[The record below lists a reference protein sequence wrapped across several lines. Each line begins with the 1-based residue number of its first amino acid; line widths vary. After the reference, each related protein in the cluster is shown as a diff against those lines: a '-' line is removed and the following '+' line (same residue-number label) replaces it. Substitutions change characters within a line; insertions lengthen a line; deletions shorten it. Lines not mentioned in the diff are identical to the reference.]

1 MNPSRA
7 SLNHPYAVIA
17 LVLLVVAMG
26 IIGFVRTPVDLFP
39 NTNPP
44 QVVVI
49 TQQPGASAGDIED
62 KITEVI
68 EKEVNTVSGVE
79 NIRSTSRDQVSSV
92 TVEFKYT
99 KDPGQAIVDVQNAIA
114 RIQSDLPQRAQ
125 SPSIFELNES
135 TARPLLTLA
144 LSPGEESIKSLR
156 DIRLLAENQIKDRI
170 LRLDGVAD
178 VDVFGGNRPE
188 VVVAVSRDKLAAN
201 DISLGEVVG
210 VLEKQNI
217 SVPAGT
223 LYSRDSEYL
232 IRTAGEFENL
242 QDIRELPLIR
252 KGEGQLLLSDLAEVR
267 LQKQE
272 PRSLYHGNKQESIA
286 LGIIKPQDGPTVET
300 IERVKS
306 FIPELKAQYPNINF
320 QITQDQQPLVDIN
333 MQGMVSSI
341 VQAVILTVLVIF
353 LFLADTRAAL
363 TAGLSLPLSFLFTL
377 AILWFTPYTLNMI
390 TLTGLIVATG
400 LVVDSSVVVLEN
412 IYRHF
417 RSKDSPSAL
426 EASSSGTRQIALANT
441 AGTLTTVAVLLPI
454 IFIGGYAQRTIGRLS
469 LTISTT
475 LLASLLISLTLVPLL
490 CSKLLSEKGKKGTLI
505 ERGAAY
511 VDVAVEYIRQFYLSI
526 LRKALNWRVLTLVLA
541 ALFFLLSVRTIPS
554 LVGGELMPP
563 MDTGIS
569 IVEFNLPATD
579 SLQQVEDTL
588 QKVEEIIYQQ
598 PGVKTVSSV
607 VGSEPGALS
616 FGSGGTIAQSASI
629 TVHLVDR
636 TEREDS
642 IWEIQQEWREKIRQI
657 PGIKSY
663 RVSEYGATPMAT
675 TKAPLDIII
684 SGPNP
689 RVLDKLADRSL
700 QKLQG
705 VSGLVDVRRSW
716 YFDEREYDVDVNP
729 ELARVYGTSPE
740 EVSGE
745 LKAAVQGVPA
755 SKMRLQ
761 DYLDIPLRVEYRDSD
776 VNSIADLKDIYV
788 GSRFGPVPL
797 RSLAEID
804 SDREQPFITREELQ
818 TTIDVTGVNRDM
830 SISQV
835 TAKAKE
841 RIDQIQIP
849 GGYSIEF
856 SGTMADMMET
866 QKQLRRSLIIGI
878 VFLYL
883 LLLAMFR
890 SFMHPLTIMA
900 AIPLAVAGSLWG
912 LLIFD
917 KPTCMPA
924 NMGMIF
930 LAGIIINNSIL
941 LLDFII
947 ETRKQ
952 GVEKVEAIKR
962 AVELRVRP
970 ILMTT
975 FSTVAGLS
983 PLAFEMAVGLER
995 LSPLAIVAGTGL
1007 LIGTFLT
1014 MIVVPV
1020 VYSSLDSLKQ
1030 GLVNL
1035 LGRVG
1040 SDKFDNEIKF

>member
-7 SLNHPYAVIA
+7 SLNHPYTVIA
-17 LVLLVVAMG
+17 LVLLVAAMG
-26 IIGFVRTPVDLFP
+26 IIGFMRTPVDLFP

-62 KITEVI
+62 KITQII

-79 NIRSTSRDQVSSV
+79 SIRSTSRDQVSSI

-114 RIQSDLPQRAQ
+114 RIQSDLPERAQ
-125 SPSIFELNES
+125 SPSIYELNES
-135 TARPLLTLA
+135 TSRPLLTLA
-144 LSPGEESIKSLR
+144 LSPGEGSVKSLR

-178 VDVFGGNRPE
+178 VDVFGGNKPE
-188 VVVAVSRDKLAAN
+188 VVVGVSRDKLAAN
-201 DISLGEVVG
+201 DISLGEVIG
-210 VLEKQNI
+210 VLAKQNI

-223 LYSRDSEYL
+223 LYSSDSEYL
-232 IRTAGEFENL
+232 IRTAGEFKDL
-242 QDIRELPLIR
+242 QDIRNLPLLR
-252 KGEGQLLLSDLAEVR
+252 RGEGQLLLSDLAEVR
-267 LQKQE
+267 LAEQE
-272 PRSLYHGNKQESIA
+272 PRSLYHGNKKESIA

-306 FIPELKAQYPNINF
+306 FLPELKAEYPKLDF
-320 QITQDQQPLVDIN
+320 DITQDQQPLIDIN

-341 VQAVILTVLVIF
+341 TQAVILTILVIF

-377 AILWFTPYTLNMI
+377 SILWLSPYTLNMI

-417 RSKDSPSAL
+417 RGPDSPTAL
-426 EASSSGTRQIALANT
+426 EASSSGTRQIALPNT

-490 CSKLLSEKGKKGTLI
+490 TSRLLSKKRKKGNLI
-505 ERGAAY
+505 ERWAAY
-511 VDVAVEYIRQFYLSI
+511 VDVAVEYIRLFYLFI
-526 LRKALNWRVLTLVLA
+526 LKKALNWRVLTLVLVVV
-541 ALFFLLSVRTIPS
+541 FFLLSVRTIPS

-588 QKVEEIIYQQ
+588 QKVEKMIYAQ

-607 VGSEPGALS
+607 AGSEPGALS
-616 FGSGGTIAQSASI
+616 FGTGGTIAQSASI

-636 TEREDS
+636 TERADT
-642 IWEIQQEWREKIRQI
+642 IWEIQEKWRKKLRKI

-675 TKAPLDIII
+675 TKAPLNIII
-684 SGPNP
+684 SGPDP
-689 RVLDKLADRSL
+689 KVLDKLADRSL

-705 VSGLVDVRRSW
+705 VPGLVDVRKSW
-716 YFDEREYDVDVNP
+716 YFDEKEYDITVDP
-729 ELARVYGTSPE
+729 ALARLYGTSPE

-745 LKAAVQGVPA
+745 LMAALQGIPA
-755 SKMRLQ
+755 TRMRLEN
-761 DYLDIPLRVEYRDSD
+761 YLDIPLRVEYLQTD
-776 VNSIADLKDIYV
+776 VNSIADLKNIYV
-788 GSRFGPVPL
+788 GSDFGPVPL
-797 RSLAEID
+797 RSLANID
-804 SDREQPFITREELQ
+804 ADREQPFVTREELQ
-818 TTIDVTGVNRDM
+818 STIDVTGVNRDM

-835 TAKAKE
+835 TAKAKK
-841 RIDQIQIP
+841 RIDQIAAP

-856 SGTMADMMET
+856 SGTTADMMDT
-866 QKQLRRSLIIGI
+866 QKRLRRSLIIGI

-917 KPTCMPA
+917 KPMSMPG

-952 GVEKVEAIKR
+952 GVEKAEAIKK

-975 FSTVAGLS
+975 FSTVVGLS

-1030 GLVNL
+1030 GFTNL
-1035 LGRVG
+1035 LWKGGLNRAEG
-1040 SDKFDNEIKF
+1040 

>member
-1 MNPSRA
+1 
-7 SLNHPYAVIA
+7 PYAVIA
-17 LVLLVVAMG
+17 LVLLVVALG
-26 IIGFVRTPVDLFP
+26 IVGFVRTPVDLFP

-49 TQQPGASAGDIED
+49 TQQPGASASDIED

-99 KDPGQAIVDVQNAIA
+99 KDPGEAIVDVQNAIA
-114 RIQSDLPQRAQ
+114 RIQADLPGRAQ

-144 LSPGEESIKSLR
+144 LSPGEESVKSLR
-156 DIRLLAENQIKDRI
+156 DIRLLAENQIKDSI

-188 VVVAVSRDKLAAN
+188 VVVRVSRDKLAAN
-201 DISLGEVVG
+201 NISLGEVVG

-217 SVPAGT
+217 YVPAGT
-223 LYSRDSEYL
+223 LYSRDNEYL
-232 IRTAGEFENL
+232 IRTAGEFKDLE
-242 QDIRELPLIR
+242 DIRNLPLLH

-272 PRSLYHGNKQESIA
+272 PRSLYHGNKKESIA

-306 FIPELKAQYPNINF
+306 YIPELEAQYPNIDF
-320 QITQDQQPLVDIN
+320 QITQDQQPLIDIN
-333 MQGMVSSI
+333 MYGMVSSI

-377 AILWFTPYTLNMI
+377 AILWFSPYTLNMI

-417 RSKDSPSAL
+417 RGSDSPSAL
-426 EASSSGTRQIALANT
+426 EASNSGTRQIALANS

-454 IFIGGYAQRTIGRLS
+454 IFIGGYAQKTIGRLS

-490 CSKLLSEKGKKGTLI
+490 TSKLLSGKSRKGNLL

-511 VDVAVEYIRQFYLSI
+511 VDVGVEYIRQFYLSI

-541 ALFFLLSVRTIPS
+541 AVFFLLSVRTIPS
-554 LVGGELMPP
+554 LVGGELMTP

-598 PGVKTVSSV
+598 PGVRTVSAV

-616 FGSGGTIAQSASI
+616 FGTGGSIAQSASI

-642 IWEIQQEWREKIRQI
+642 IWEIQQEWRDKIRQI

-684 SGPNP
+684 SGPDP
-689 RVLDKLADRSL
+689 KVLDKLAERSL

-705 VSGLVDVRRSW
+705 IPGLVDVRRSW
-716 YFDEREYDVDVNP
+716 YFDEREFDVNVDP

-740 EVSGE
+740 EVSNE

-755 SKMRLQ
+755 TKMRLQ
-761 DYLDIPLRVEYRDSD
+761 DYLDIPLRVEYRELD

-797 RSLAEID
+797 RSLADID
-804 SDREQPFITREELQ
+804 SEREQPFVTREELQ
-818 TTIDVTGVNRDM
+818 TTIDVTGANRDM

-841 RIDQIQIP
+841 RIDQIRTP

-856 SGTMADMMET
+856 SGTMADMMDT

-1020 VYSSLDSLKQ
+1020 VYSSLDSTKEK
-1030 GLVNL
+1030 LVSL
-1035 LGRVG
+1035 FTR
-1040 SDKFDNEIKF
+1040 

>member
-17 LVLLVVAMG
+17 LVLLVAAMG

-62 KITEVI
+62 KITQII

-99 KDPGQAIVDVQNAIA
+99 RDPGQAVVDVQNAIA
-114 RIQSDLPQRAQ
+114 RIESDLPERAQ
-125 SPSIFELNES
+125 SPSIYELNES
-135 TARPLLTLA
+135 TSRPLLTLA
-144 LSPGEESIKSLR
+144 VSSGKESVKSLR

-178 VDVFGGNRPE
+178 VDVFGGHRPE
-188 VVVAVSRDKLAAN
+188 VEVAVSRDKLAAN
-201 DISLGEVVG
+201 DISLGEVIG
-210 VLEKQNI
+210 VLSRQNI

-223 LYSRDSEYL
+223 LYSSDSEYL
-232 IRTAGEFENL
+232 IRTAGQFKEL
-242 QDIRELPLIR
+242 QDIRNLPLLR
-252 KGEGQLLLSDLAEVR
+252 RGEGQLLLSDLAEVR
-267 LQKQE
+267 LAEQE
-272 PRSLYHGNKQESIA
+272 PRSLYHGNKKESIA
-286 LGIIKPQDGPTVET
+286 LGIINPQNGPTVET
-300 IERVKS
+300 IERFKS
-306 FIPELKAQYPNINF
+306 FLPQLKAEYPNLDF
-320 QITQDQQPLVDIN
+320 QITQDQQPLIDIN
-333 MQGMVSSI
+333 MRGMVSSI
-341 VQAVILTVLVIF
+341 TQAVILTILVIF

-377 AILWFTPYTLNMI
+377 AILWLSPYTLNMI

-417 RSKDSPSAL
+417 RGPDSPSAL

-490 CSKLLSEKGKKGTLI
+490 TSRLLSEKTKKGNLI

-511 VDVAVEYIRQFYLSI
+511 VDVAVGYIRQFYLFI
-526 LRKALNWRVLTLVLA
+526 LKKALNWRVLTLVLVVA
-541 ALFFLLSVRTIPS
+541 FFLISVRTIPS

-569 IVEFNLPATD
+569 VVEFNLPATD
-579 SLQQVEDTL
+579 SLGQVEDIL
-588 QKVEEIIYQQ
+588 QKVENIIYEQ

-616 FGSGGTIAQSASI
+616 FGTGGTIAQSAKI

-636 TEREDS
+636 TERADS
-642 IWEIQQEWREKIRQI
+642 IWEIQGKWRKKIRQI

-675 TKAPLDIII
+675 TKAPLNIII
-684 SGPNP
+684 SGPDP
-689 RVLDKLADRSL
+689 KVLDKLADRSL

-705 VSGLVDVRRSW
+705 VPGLVDVRRSW
-716 YFDEREYDVDVNP
+716 YFDEKEYDINVDP
-729 ELARVYGTSPE
+729 ALARVYGTSPE

-745 LKAAVQGVPA
+745 LKTAVQGIPA
-755 SKMRLQ
+755 TRMRLEG
-761 DYLDIPLRVEYRDSD
+761 YLDIPLRVKYRQSD
-776 VNSIADLKDIYV
+776 VNSLADIKDIYV
-788 GSRFGPVPL
+788 NSSFGPVPL
-797 RSLAEID
+797 RSLAIVEE
-804 SDREQPFITREELQ
+804 DREQPFITREELQ
-818 TTIDVTGVNRDM
+818 TTIDITGVNQDM
-830 SISQV
+830 SISRV
-835 TAKAKE
+835 TAKAKK
-841 RIDQIQIP
+841 RIDQIAAP

-856 SGTMADMMET
+856 SGTTADM
-866 QKQLRRSLIIGI
+866 
-878 VFLYL
+878 
-883 LLLAMFR
+883 
-890 SFMHPLTIMA
+890 
-900 AIPLAVAGSLWG
+900 
-912 LLIFD
+912 
-917 KPTCMPA
+917 KPP
-924 NMGMIF
+924 
-930 LAGIIINNSIL
+930 
-941 LLDFII
+941 
-947 ETRKQ
+947 
-952 GVEKVEAIKR
+952 
-962 AVELRVRP
+962 
-970 ILMTT
+970 
-975 FSTVAGLS
+975 
-983 PLAFEMAVGLER
+983 
-995 LSPLAIVAGTGL
+995 
-1007 LIGTFLT
+1007 
-1014 MIVVPV
+1014 
-1020 VYSSLDSLKQ
+1020 
-1030 GLVNL
+1030 
-1035 LGRVG
+1035 
-1040 SDKFDNEIKF
+1040 